1 LSKYEPLKHH
11 LAALPV
17 PTWRAS
23 FKEIERI
30 LGFGLPPSSRRHR
43 ALWSNNAQNHV
54 MTQAWL
60 SAGWR
65 TEQVD
70 LEKEELVFRKVGPG
84 DDESLP
90 AKLPP
95 HTKSPSAK
103 SHSAKSPFA
112 GLKGTVRIN
121 IEFDITSPTGEDW
134 AAERGAL

>member
-1 LSKYEPLKHH
+1 
-11 LAALPV
+11 LPA

-70 LEKEELVFRKVGPG
+70 LEKEQLVFRKVGAG
-84 DDESLP
+84 DGIS
-90 AKLPP
+90 
-95 HTKSPSAK
+95 SAQT
-103 SHSAKSPFA
+103 SQHKSPFA

-121 IEFDITSPTGEDW
+121 SEFDITSPTGEDW

>member
-1 LSKYEPLKHH
+1 MSKYEPLKRH
-11 LAALPV
+11 LAKLPA

-43 ALWSNNAQNHV
+43 ALWSNNGQNHV

-84 DDESLP
+84 EGESSS
-90 AKLPP
+90 AQM
-95 HTKSPSAK
+95 SPR
-103 SHSAKSPFA
+103 KSPFA
-112 GLKGTVRIN
+112 GLRGTVRIN

-134 AAERGAL
+134 AAEQGVL

>member
-1 LSKYEPLKHH
+1 MSKYEPLKHH

-17 PTWRAS
+17 PTWRTS

-70 LEKEELVFRKVGPG
+70 LEKEELVFRKIGTG
-84 DDESLP
+84 DENLP
-90 AKLPP
+90 AKSPP
-95 HTKSPSAK
+95 H
-103 SHSAKSPFA
+103 AKSPFA